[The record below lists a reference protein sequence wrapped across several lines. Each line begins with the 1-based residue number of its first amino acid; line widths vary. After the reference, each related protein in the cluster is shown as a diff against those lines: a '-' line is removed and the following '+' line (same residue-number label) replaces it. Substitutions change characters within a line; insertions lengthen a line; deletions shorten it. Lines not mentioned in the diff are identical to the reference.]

1 MREVSSRRQHL
12 AKRIYGETG
21 LSIRCSCG
29 EYESAAVGVGTV
41 RQQED
46 AHRAHRVEMGE
57 RVKDRAPSP
66 LEQAQARITQLEG
79 QLERYVGKEPTVR
92 DEMAY
97 LQRKLNSVREL
108 CDEAR
113 LGSCLGITIEAV
125 EQAVEGERVLPPDDK
140 RRRIYIDGNGS
151 GWVDLSVDNHGLIW
165 LRRISNSDAHATPD
179 SIRAE
184 TGGLYEIGRCW

>member
-1 MREVSSRRQHL
+1 MTDPTS
-12 AKRIYGETG
+12 
-21 LSIRCSCG
+21 
-29 EYESAAVGVGTV
+29 
-41 RQQED
+41 
-46 AHRAHRVEMGE
+46 
-57 RVKDRAPSP
+57 
-66 LEQAQARITQLEG
+66 LEKAQARIAELEA

-92 DEMAY
+92 DEMAH
-97 LQRKLNSVREL
+97 LQWKLNAVREL

-151 GWVDLSVDNHGLIW
+151 GWVDLSVDNHGLLW
-165 LRRISNSDAHATPD
+165 LRRISNSDAHATPN